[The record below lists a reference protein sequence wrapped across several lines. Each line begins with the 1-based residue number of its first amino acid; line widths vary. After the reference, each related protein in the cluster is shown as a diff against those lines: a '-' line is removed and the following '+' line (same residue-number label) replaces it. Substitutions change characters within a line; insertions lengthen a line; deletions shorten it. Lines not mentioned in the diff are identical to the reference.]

1 MATPA
6 HPVVAIIPVFVF
18 AVIFAICFLHVATT
32 ADPCLFGN
40 GRLLL
45 FGRRETKKTGAFML
59 PHGSLRDESYLRV
72 SFFCASLLLL
82 SQGRGGACSSRFFV
96 QNMIWSDSIGLP

>member
-18 AVIFAICFLHVATT
+18 AVIFAICFLHFATT
-32 ADPCLFGN
+32 ADRCLFGN

-45 FGRRETKKTGAFML
+45 FGRRETKKTGEL
-59 PHGSLRDESYLRV
+59 LLSYGSLRGESYLRV
-72 SFFCASLLLL
+72 SFSH
-82 SQGRGGACSSRFFV
+82 RFF
-96 QNMIWSDSIGLP
+96 

>member
-18 AVIFAICFLHVATT
+18 AVIFAIGFLHFATT
-32 ADPCLFGN
+32 ADRCLFGN

-45 FGRRETKKTGAFML
+45 FAGRRETKKTGEL
-59 PHGSLRDESYLRV
+59 LLSYGSLRDESYLRV

-96 QNMIWSDSIGLP
+96 QK